1 MKMSNNIDEKL
12 TDTRGKVKDLTKK
25 MRQGNVETKEIDNL
39 MKSLDSLEKTK
50 ETFSLSYKTFNK

>member
-1 MKMSNNIDEKL
+1 MGLGDRLRDFISNNIDEKL

-25 MRQGNVETKEIDNL
+25 MRQGNVEVKEIDNL

-50 ETFSLSYKTFNK
+50 ETL